1 MSDVRPAQ
9 AQQRAPSG
17 RESQAHPAENLTL
30 EETLR
35 VMDVAREL
43 RDRRQTAEEMFRR
56 DEVRQKLREKLM
68 KTARLSG
75 DNLTEAELDTAIQQY
90 MDRLHTY
97 QDPAPGM
104 NSFLA
109 HLWVRR
115 HQVAWTLATIAAAA
129 GGLWYW
135 FG

>member
-1 MSDVRPAQ
+1 MSDVRTAQ
-9 AQQRAPSG
+9 AQQPAPSG
-17 RESQAHPAENLTL
+17 RNSQAHPAENLTL

-104 NSFLA
+104 NRFLA

-115 HQVAWTLATIAAAA
+115 QQVAWTLATIAAAA
-129 GGLWYW
+129 GGLWFW